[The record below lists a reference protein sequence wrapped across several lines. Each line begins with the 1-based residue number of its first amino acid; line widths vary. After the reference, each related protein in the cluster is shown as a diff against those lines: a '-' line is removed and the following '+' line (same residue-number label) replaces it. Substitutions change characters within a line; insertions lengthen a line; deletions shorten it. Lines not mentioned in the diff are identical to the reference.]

1 MSSQA
6 ERAARRVALGIL
18 ERLRAG
24 QLTVVEGASVLAL
37 GSGSPRA
44 VVHVRSAGLW
54 PKLLS
59 GSRGMAEAY
68 MQGLWD
74 SPDLV
79 ELLRVAARNVGALD
93 AWRRRLAPARAGVQA
108 LRGVR
113 ARNTRARSRRDIA
126 AHYDLGNEL
135 FELMLD
141 ETMSY
146 SCAYFPR
153 AGMSLAEASTAK
165 LELVCDALELEPR
178 DDVLEI
184 GSGWGGFAIHA
195 ASTRGC
201 RVTTTTISREQYECA
216 RARARE
222 AGVADRVRV
231 LYEDYR
237 DLRGRY
243 TKLASIE
250 MIEAVGWRDFGTFFA
265 RCSSLLSEKGRML
278 LQAIVIDDRAYGVEK
293 ASRSFMRTHIFPNGC
308 LPSLEVI
315 ARCLAR
321 RTDMRA
327 LALTDLTPHYPQT
340 LRRWRS
346 NFELASGRLSELGYD
361 EPFRRLW
368 RMYLAYCEAGFVE
381 RRIGVVQLTLDKPR
395 QREAS
400 RSRTAA
406 TAVASAA

>member
-1 MSSQA
+1 MRGASSR
-6 ERAARRVALGIL
+6 ERAARRVALSIL
-18 ERLRAG
+18 KRLRAG

-44 VVHVRSAGLW
+44 VLHVRSPRLW

-79 ELLRVAARNVGALD
+79 ELVRVGARNVGTLD

-113 ARNTRARSRRDIA
+113 ARNTRARSRHDIA
-126 AHYDLGNEL
+126 
-135 FELMLD
+135 D

-153 AGMSLAEASTAK
+153 AGMSLEEASTAK
-165 LELVCDALELEPR
+165 LELICDALELEPQ
-178 DDVLEI
+178 DEVLEI
-184 GSGWGGFAIHA
+184 GSGWGGLAIHA
-195 ASTRGC
+195 ARTRGC
-201 RVTTTTISREQYECA
+201 RVTTTTISREQYE
-216 RARARE
+216 RIHTRARE

-231 LYEDYR
+231 LCEDYR

-243 TKLASIE
+243 SKLASIE
-250 MIEAVGWRDFGTFFA
+250 MIEAVGWRDFGTFFG

-346 NFELASGRLSELGYD
+346 NFEFASGRLSELGYD

-381 RRIGVVQLTLDKPR
+381 RRIGVVQLTLDKPHR
-395 QREAS
+395 RESS
-400 RSRTAA
+400 RSRAAA
-406 TAVASAA
+406 TALALAA